1 MAGGTASEAL
11 RERVSRLENFVGVP
25 EDDGAVPLSV
35 STEQHAIEL
44 VDLRRILDDFMT
56 ESSARITNIMEDVM
70 ALTDVV
76 KINLKS
82 LEDDVA
88 LVKQTRPKQEGREK
102 ENRDALCIAGED
114 WAAKGRRDIP
124 CSPGGDQT
132 RHHDGSSG

>member
-11 RERVSRLENFVGVP
+11 RDRVSRLENFVGVP

-44 VDLRRILDDFMT
+44 VDLRRTLDDFMT

-70 ALTDVV
+70 SLTDVV

-82 LEDDVA
+82 LEDEVVGSTSSTNKKKNNGGKKAKDG
-88 LVKQTRPKQEGREK
+88 QS
-102 ENRDALCIAGED
+102 RDA
-114 WAAKGRRDIP
+114 KK
-124 CSPGGDQT
+124 
-132 RHHDGSSG
+132 

>member
-1 MAGGTASEAL
+1 CLSAAQGRKFRNEFRPCDNWYQSGLTTMGWV
-11 RERVSRLENFVGVP
+11 RERSPKRTCVPPENFVGVP

-82 LEDDVA
+82 LED
-88 LVKQTRPKQEGREK
+88 
-102 ENRDALCIAGED
+102 
-114 WAAKGRRDIP
+114 
-124 CSPGGDQT
+124 
-132 RHHDGSSG
+132 